1 MFFARYALWHLLD
14 LYSAEIFEHGKC
26 LSLYIPHCTPHTTS
40 TRIQQQTPNSST
52 TTTTTE
58 IALRSVR
65 DLFPSLD
72 GGQIMP
78 STTFV
83 GRDQTPRLNA
93 HAPSSQALLMICHN
107 WCWQCHAVSAIAADV
122 EYLAFVAAQSVPR
135 RTRLRR
141 LRRRSGL
148 SVRCSSGR
156 LAIVTPR
163 SGYVGHRTADDAAVQ
178 LGTVVWTAFSS
189 NWPKKI

>member
-1 MFFARYALWHLLD
+1 MNLQSQSFENGRLNFITEMFFARYALWHLLD

-93 HAPSSQALLMICHN
+93 HAPSSQTLLMICHN
-107 WCWQCHAVSAIAADV
+107 WCWQCHAECDRCGRWIPG
-122 EYLAFVAAQSVPR
+122 LCCRSVCP
-135 RTRLRR
+135 
-141 LRRRSGL
+141 S
-148 SVRCSSGR
+148 
-156 LAIVTPR
+156 
-163 SGYVGHRTADDAAVQ
+163 
-178 LGTVVWTAFSS
+178 
-189 NWPKKI
+189 

>member
-1 MFFARYALWHLLD
+1 MNLQSQSFENGRLNFITEMFFARYALWHLLD

-107 WCWQCHAVSAIAADV
+107 
-122 EYLAFVAAQSVPR
+122 
-135 RTRLRR
+135 
-141 LRRRSGL
+141 
-148 SVRCSSGR
+148 
-156 LAIVTPR
+156 
-163 SGYVGHRTADDAAVQ
+163 
-178 LGTVVWTAFSS
+178 
-189 NWPKKI
+189 